1 MNTTPTYWLSFVG
14 QKLGWRVSRI
24 SSSEFCKP
32 RSKTLARPC
41 WSEGP
46 KEESTLSS
54 FRIVGKIHFLKV
66 VGLRSSLPSWL
77 WAGVHSL
84 CCYRPLAFS
93 FLQVSSSK
101 FKAATANEILLTTG
115 ISLTACVAT
124 DHPWLLGS
132 EETHPV
138 HLLLL
143 RPTVPHH
150 KAQSPEGNLITSVSS
165 RDGSEQY
172 VFFPPPPNSS
182 PILSECWL
190 AVSHTFNSS
199 LTLRPWS

>member
-1 MNTTPTYWLSFVG
+1 M
-14 QKLGWRVSRI
+14 
-24 SSSEFCKP
+24 
-32 RSKTLARPC
+32 
-41 WSEGP
+41 
-46 KEESTLSS
+46 
-54 FRIVGKIHFLKV
+54 
-66 VGLRSSLPSWL
+66 SW
-77 WAGVHSL
+77 GHSL

-165 RDGSEQY
+165 RDESEQY

-190 AVSHTFNSS
+190 AECPTH
-199 LTLRPWS
+199 LTQVWHYVPGASIRSYRLRAQPHKTVPLPFRHQVYVQFVTCASDWLATDHRFPWAPLPRILLICQNRSQNWN